1 MSPFVQIILT
11 WYTFNQRDLPWREI
25 SDPYKIWVSEIILQ
39 QTRVVQGY
47 QYYLRFI
54 ETFPTVKD
62 LAAATEDEVL
72 HIWQGL
78 GYYSRAR
85 NMHFAA
91 QQIVENGGFP
101 TDYEGVRQLKG
112 IGDYTAAAICS
123 FAYNLPCAVLDGN
136 VYRVLSRY
144 FGVDIPIDTSKG
156 KKFFTKLA
164 SELLPHNKSAD
175 YNQAIMDFGAIQ
187 CVPKSPKCISCPLAD
202 SCVAFNEKNVELY
215 PVKSR
220 RTKVTERYFVYLKIS
235 TPAGLW
241 LRRRPKGDIWEG
253 LYEFPLLEFSH
264 KPDITEIL
272 QHPFF
277 LKIPQNFVLTP
288 QKENIKHVLTHRI
301 IWADAYNIKFDYSI
315 PTLEGFLLVPPSDL
329 DSYGMSRLQQLIIES

>member
-1 MSPFVQIILT
+1 MSPFVQEILT
-11 WYTFNQRDLPWREI
+11 WYTSNQRDLPWRKI

-54 ETFPTVKD
+54 EAFPTVED
-62 LAAATEDEVL
+62 LAAATEDKVL
-72 HIWQGL
+72 HLWQGL

-144 FGVDIPIDTSKG
+144 FGIDIPIDTGKG
-156 KKFFTKLA
+156 KKYFSQLA
-164 SELLPHNKSAD
+164 SELLPQKNSAD

-187 CVPKSPKCISCPLAD
+187 CVPKSPKCITCPL
-202 SCVAFNEKNVELY
+202 SGGCVAFNDKKVESY
-215 PVKSR
+215 PVKSH
-220 RTKVTERYFVYLKIS
+220 RTKVTERFFVYLRIS
-235 TPAGLW
+235 TPEGLW
-241 LRRRPKGDIWEG
+241 LHRRAKGDIWEG
-253 LYEFPLLEFSH
+253 LYEFPLLEFPH
-264 KPDITEIL
+264 KPDVAEVL
-272 QHPFF
+272 NHPFF
-277 LKIPQNFVLTP
+277 ENLPKDFVLSP

-301 IWADAYNIKFDYSI
+301 IWADAYNVSFDYSI
-315 PTLEGFLLVPPSDL
+315 PTSEGYLLVHPSDL
-329 DSYGMSRLQQLIIES
+329 ESYGMSRLQQLIM